1 MAMPF
6 TQEEYFGSLSR
17 YNLDVWP
24 AQVVLYLIAFLILAL
39 AYKKRRAANVA
50 LAFFWVWLGAAY
62 FIRQVGPFSTAGYVE
77 GAVCIIQA
85 FLLLKVRF
93 SPRTGWIPSAG
104 GVLIFYAMVAYPT
117 LGTLLGH
124 GWPRAE
130 LIGLHG
136 PTTIYTLGLLMWAAG
151 SVPCYVLVIP
161 LIMAVGGAI
170 IGVSFGA
177 YESLGLLVAGALAAA
192 WAYSLKK
199 ESPLDRLE
207 EESRRAG

>member
-24 AQVVLYLIAFLILAL
+24 AHVVLYLIAFLILAL
-39 AYKKRRAANVA
+39 AYKKRRAANIA

-62 FIRQVGPFSTAGYVE
+62 FIRQVGPLSQAGYVE

-93 SPRTGWIPSAG
+93 LPRTGWIPSAG
-104 GVLIFYAMVAYPT
+104 GVLIFYAMVAYPV

-124 GWPRAE
+124 GWPKVQ
-130 LIGLHG
+130 LLGLHS
-136 PTTIYTLGLLMWAAG
+136 PTNIFTLGLLMWAA
-151 SVPCYVLVIP
+151 SAVPGYVLVIP
-161 LIMAVGGAI
+161 LMMALGGTV

-177 YESLGLLVAGALAAA
+177 YESLGLLVAGALAVA
-192 WAYSLKK
+192 WAISLKK
-199 ESPLDRLE
+199 ESPTERLE
-207 EESRRAG
+207 EE

>member
-24 AQVVLYLIAFLILAL
+24 AHIVLYLMAFLILAL
-39 AYKKRRAANVA
+39 AYKKRRAANIA

-62 FIRQVGPFSTAGYVE
+62 FIRQVGPVSQAGYVE

-104 GVLIFYAMVAYPT
+104 GVLIFYAMVAYPV

-124 GWPRAE
+124 GWPRVQ
-130 LIGLHG
+130 LLGLHS
-136 PTTIYTLGLLMWAAG
+136 PTNIFTLGLLMWAA
-151 SVPCYVLVIP
+151 SAVPGYVLVIP
-161 LIMAVGGAI
+161 LMMALGGTV

-177 YESLGLLVAGALAAA
+177 YESLGLLVAGVLAVA
-192 WAYSLKK
+192 WAISLKK
-199 ESPLDRLE
+199 DSPTERLE
-207 EESRRAG
+207 EE